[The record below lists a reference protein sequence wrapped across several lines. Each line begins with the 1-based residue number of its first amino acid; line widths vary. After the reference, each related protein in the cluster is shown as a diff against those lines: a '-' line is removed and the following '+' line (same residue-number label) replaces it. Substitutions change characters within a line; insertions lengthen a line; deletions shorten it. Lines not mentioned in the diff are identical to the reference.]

1 MTQKRWNTTEVSTY
15 LDGALDPREQVAF
28 ETQMGQD
35 PALQRRVEEMRQ
47 VVALVQTVPLRQ
59 PSRNYLLTPSMVT
72 ERKQVT
78 KTRRPP
84 LLIMRLATS
93 LVAVAFVISFSLNV
107 LQSSNLLRGALSP
120 MSQAQPEAALLRDG
134 GAGDAEESLAP
145 EAPLVALEAEAPEV
159 IATQSV
165 EEPAAL
171 AAPPLAEELAERVA
185 EGEVLGMGEV
195 VSDELTV
202 EGAESMLGVLAA
214 PEEEMVEEDAAV
226 EALKV
231 PEVARQAPPADNGAY
246 ESVAEEEITAM
257 QAVDD
262 RRTTISPWITA
273 VLGLATAILAA
284 ISIWQ
289 SRRGVG

>member
-1 MTQKRWNTTEVSTY
+1 MTQKRWNTTEVSAY
-15 LDGALDPREQVAF
+15 LDGALDPRQQVAF
-28 ETQMGQD
+28 ETQMDQD

-47 VVALVQTVPLRQ
+47 VVALMQTVPLRQ

-84 LLIMRLATS
+84 LLMMRLATS

-107 LQSSNLLRGALSP
+107 LQSSNLLRGAMSP
-120 MSQAQPEAALLRDG
+120 MSQAQPEATLLLDG
-134 GAGDAEESLAP
+134 GAGDAEVSLAP

-159 IATQSV
+159 MATQIV

-195 VSDELTV
+195 VSDELTA
-202 EGAESMLGVLAA
+202 ESAESMLGVLAIS
-214 PEEEMVEEDAAV
+214 EEDMVEEDATV

-231 PEVARQAPPADNGAY
+231 PEAARQAPTADSGAF
-246 ESVAEEEITAM
+246 ESVAEEEIGAM
-257 QAVDD
+257 QALND
-262 RRTTISPWITA
+262 RRITAPWITV
-273 VLGLATAILAA
+273 VLGLATAILTA
-284 ISIWQ
+284 ITIWQ